1 MNIFLEILF
10 GLFALFLGVGLCF
23 LLGYILLLMMIAW
36 HEIFDFIVNLFRR
49 LIEK

>member
-10 GLFALFLGVGLCF
+10 GLFAIFLGIGLCF
-23 LLGYILLLMMIAW
+23 LIGFILFLMMIAW
-36 HEIFDFIVNLFRR
+36 HSIFEFIGNLFRR